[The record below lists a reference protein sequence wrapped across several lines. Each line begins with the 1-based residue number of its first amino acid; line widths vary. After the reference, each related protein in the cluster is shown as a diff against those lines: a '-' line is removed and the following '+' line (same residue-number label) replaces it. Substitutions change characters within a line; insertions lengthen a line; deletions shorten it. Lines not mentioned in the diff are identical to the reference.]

1 LLSFF
6 PADRTPSSLPAA
18 SAGAELPARPRIFI
32 SMVLLTA
39 MAAVPASPA
48 ARPTPA
54 AAATCPARS
63 PILLPDWAPC
73 GRAPDAGSSAGR

>member
-6 PADRTPSSLPAA
+6 PAGRTPSSLPAA

-32 SMVLLTA
+32 SMVLLA
-39 MAAVPASPA
+39 VMAAAPASPA

-54 AAATCPARS
+54 ASATCPGLIIHPPS
-63 PILLPDWAPC
+63 
-73 GRAPDAGSSAGR
+73 